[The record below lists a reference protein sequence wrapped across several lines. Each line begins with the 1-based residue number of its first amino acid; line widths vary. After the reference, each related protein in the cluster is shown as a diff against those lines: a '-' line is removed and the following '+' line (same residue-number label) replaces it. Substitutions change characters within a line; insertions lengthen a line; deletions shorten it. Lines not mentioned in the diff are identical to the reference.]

1 MDRYQKT
8 KTHLQ
13 ISFSCSFDPSSCVLL
28 EFVAKGQSH
37 QRHCLDL
44 YPLGFSHHQ
53 GLDLAQVNLIDPCR
67 TQQP

>member
-1 MDRYQKT
+1 MDWYQKT

-13 ISFSCSFDPSSCVLL
+13 ISFSFDPSSCVLL